1 MKTNTYFASGSN
13 HPGEIDGF
21 AAVGMNVGVV
31 AERVA
36 PGSEA
41 FASLVA
47 LRGTGLR
54 VFVDSGAF
62 SEVVFGASG
71 PEWPAEREI
80 TPELWAERLETY
92 RALAAE
98 LGPQVALVAPDC
110 VADQLRTLERLE
122 TYSSTVKAL
131 RDLGAEILVPLQKGE
146 LTLAEMDE
154 LAVEILGFDSFTRA
168 IPMKKDATTTAD
180 LEELLLAREVPAVHL
195 LGLGVEGAR
204 SAEVVEM
211 IDRVA
216 PAARISCDS
225 VRITALVGRGGKTPR
240 PLTAAQ
246 DEARANMAGEQWGD
260 FEGVDWTDEIAD
272 PSSWA
277 SKGELRR
284 VAEEANLDA
293 AEARALVRDPAAF
306 LADEDED
313 GRARW
318 ERDPLFELALDA
330 AWTRF
335 TVGVLEARNGRPR
348 LVGGSVSTRRRKMEA
363 IKAVFEN

>member
-1 MKTNTYFASGSN
+1 MKTHTYFASGSN

-36 PGSEA
+36 PGSDA
-41 FASLVA
+41 FAA
-47 LRGTGLR
+47 LAALKGTGLR

-62 SEVVFGASG
+62 SEVTFGANG
-71 PEWPAEREI
+71 PEWPADREI

-92 RALAAE
+92 RALAVE

-122 TYSSTVKAL
+122 TYAATVREL
-131 RDLGAEILVPLQKGE
+131 RALGAEILVPLQKGA
-146 LTLAEMDE
+146 LSLAEMDE
-154 LAVEILGFDSFTRA
+154 LAVELLGFEDFTRA

-180 LEELLLAREVPAVHL
+180 LEGLLRARDLPAVHL

-204 SAEVVEM
+204 FAEVLDM
-211 IDRVA
+211 IERVA
-216 PAARISCDS
+216 PAARVSCDS

-246 DEARANMAGEQWGD
+246 DDARENMLGEQWGD
-260 FEGVDWTDEIAD
+260 FEGVDWTDEISD
-272 PSSWA
+272 PSGWLSA
-277 SKGELRR
+277 AELRR
-284 VAEEANLDA
+284 VAAEADLDA
-293 AEARALVRDPAAF
+293 AETRRLVRDPAEF
-306 LADEDED
+306 LVERDEDD
-313 GRARW
+313 RARYEW
-318 ERDPLFELALDA
+318 DLSLEMALDA

-335 TVGVLEARNGRPR
+335 TVGVLEERNGRER

-363 IKAVFEN
+363 IKAVFGN